1 MIEEVAHEIAAMPGL
16 IRALDLKGT
25 LVTADA
31 GPEGAKTT
39 TEMAAEVGRPV
50 VAIHRALQRLA
61 AEGRLVTHR
70 VQRPTISGAM
80 ARVPA
85 YTILPKPAPK
95 RARRGK

>member
-1 MIEEVAHEIAAMPGL
+1 MAGADVTSITVAELLEA
-16 IRALDLKGT
+16 

-61 AEGRLVTHR
+61 AEGRLATHR
-70 VQRPTISGAM
+70 VQRPTISGVM